1 MRFSTKAIHAG
12 HEPDPLTGA
21 VSVPIYQTST
31 YAQETVGKNK
41 GYEYSRA
48 QNPTR
53 FALERNLASLEGA
66 MRAFAFASGLAALD
80 TVLKLLN
87 AGDHVVAASDLYGG
101 TFRMMDKIFSRFGL
115 EFTFVDQTDP
125 ENVRRAM
132 KKNTRMVYTES
143 PSNPM
148 MLVSDLP
155 ALAAIAKEHGAIAV
169 ADNTFATPYLQNPI
183 AMGFDVVLHSST
195 KYLGGHSD
203 LIGGALM
210 TSNEALA
217 EQLYFLQYAGG
228 AVPAPFECWLLLRSA
243 CTLEVRM
250 ERHCANARKIAD
262 MLAAHPKIKRVYY
275 PGLASHPQ
283 HALAKKQMRDFGAM
297 ISFDTG
303 SLDNAKRI
311 VERLSIIT
319 LGESLGGVESLMCHP
334 ATMTHASIPKEKRE
348 AVGVT
353 DGLLRLSVGIED
365 LLDLQED
372 LVRALS

>member
-1 MRFSTKAIHAG
+1 MNFSTKAIHAG
-12 HEPDPLTGA
+12 HEADPLTGA

-31 YAQETVGKNK
+31 YAQESIGKNK
-41 GYEYSRA
+41 GFEYSRA

-53 FALERNLASLEGA
+53 FALERNLAALEGA
-66 MRAFAFASGLAALD
+66 MKAFAFSSGLAALD
-80 TVLKLLN
+80 SVLKLMN

-101 TFRMMDKIFSRFGL
+101 TFRMMDKIFTRFGL
-115 EFTFVDQTDP
+115 TFTFVDQTDP

-132 KKNTRMVYTES
+132 KPNTRMVYAES

-148 MLVSDLP
+148 MMLADL
-155 ALAAIAKEHGAIAV
+155 AVIAAIAKKQGAIMV
-169 ADNTFATPYLQNPI
+169 VDNTFATPYLQNPI
-183 AMGFDVVLHSST
+183 ALGADVVLHSST

-210 TSNEALA
+210 TSNESLA

-243 CTLEVRM
+243 CTLAVRM
-250 ERHCANARKIAD
+250 ERHCQNARV
-262 MLAAHPKIKRVYY
+262 LAEWLVKHPKVKSVNF
-275 PGLASHPQ
+275 PGLTSHPQ
-283 HALAKKQMRDFGAM
+283 HELAKHQMRDFGAM
-297 ISFDTG
+297 ISFDMG
-303 SLDNAKRI
+303 SLEAARH
-311 VERLSIIT
+311 VAERLSIIT

-334 ATMTHASIPKEKRE
+334 ATMTHASIPKDKRE

-365 LLDLQED
+365 VSDLEED
-372 LVRALS
+372 LSLAFS